1 MSDKITTNGTNKKE
15 YYQDELINVASNRSY
30 GENCILSKNCNGK
43 KYVIAFNGE
52 IYNKDKIKEIIISN
66 GIHLEG
72 CTDSEIV
79 LSSYILWKEECLNR
93 LKGAFSFIIWCKDNN
108 KLFLARDQLGI
119 KPLFYTCI
127 GKNLIF
133 STEIKCLFEYT
144 DINAIIDKDGISQL
158 FGLGPARIE
167 GKCVFK
173 DIFEVEPANYI
184 EFNNFFLKKTKYW
197 KLKSMKHE
205 DDEDTTIMK
214 VRKLLNNSIIS
225 QIKTGDKIGS
235 MLSGGLDSSIIA
247 SVICDE
253 YKKEGKKLKTFSV
266 DYIDNDKNFKANDFQ
281 PDSDN
286 KYIEIMKEKYDFEH
300 KYIKLDSKELI
311 DSLYSAMKARDL
323 PGMADVDS
331 SLLEFLKA
339 MKEDVDIVLSG
350 EFADETFGGYPW
362 FYREECLNS
371 DTFPWSIS
379 LDTRQRILNKKY
391 SDINLKE
398 YTDNIY
404 NEFVKKTPIRDEEGE
419 MDKKIKK
426 LMYLNIH
433 WFGATLV
440 DRTDRMSVESS
451 LIVRVPFMD
460 YELLQYI
467 WNIPWKMKTL
477 LNREKGLLRV
487 AYKDTLPEE
496 VCFRKKS
503 PYPKTY
509 NPEYTNNVKEKLLEI
524 LNDDTQP
531 ILQLIDKEEVL
542 NIINNLDEIFT
553 RPWFGQL
560 MTGTQ
565 FMAYLIQINMWLI
578 EYNIEIVD

>member
-1 MSDKITTNGTNKKE
+1 MSDKITTNCVNKKE
-15 YYQDELINVASNRSY
+15 YYQDELINIASNKIC
-30 GENCILSKNCNGK
+30 GDNCILSKICNGK

-52 IYNKDKIKEIIISN
+52 IYNKEDLKELIINS
-66 GIHLEG
+66 GIHLEE
-72 CTDSEIV
+72 CIDAEIV
-79 LSSYILWKEECLNR
+79 LSSYILYGEKCLNR
-93 LKGAFSFIIWCKDNN
+93 LKGAFSFVIWCKDNN
-108 KLFLARDQLGI
+108 KLFLVRDQLGI

-127 GKNLIF
+127 DKKIIF
-133 STEIKCLFEYT
+133 ATEIKCLFEYP
-144 DINAIIDKDGISQL
+144 DVNAQIDREGISQL
-158 FGLGPARIE
+158 FALGPAREE
-167 GKCVFK
+167 GKCIFK
-173 DIFEVEPANYI
+173 NIFEVQTASYI
-184 EFNNFFLKKTKYW
+184 EFNNYILKKTKYW
-197 KLKSMKHE
+197 ELKSIKHE
-205 DDEDTTIMK
+205 DDEETTKNK
-214 VRKLLNNSIIS
+214 VRDLLNNSIKN
-225 QIKTGDKIGS
+225 QIKDGEKIGS

-253 YKKEGKKLKTFSV
+253 YNKEGKKLKTFSV

-286 KYIEIMKEKYDFEH
+286 KYIEIMKGKYDFEH
-300 KYIKLDSKELI
+300 KYIKLDSMQLI
-311 DSLYSAMKARDL
+311 DSLYNAMIARDL

-331 SLLEFLKA
+331 SLLEFLKVI
-339 MKEDVDIVLSG
+339 KEDVHIVLSG

-404 NEFVKKTPIRDEEGE
+404 NKFINKTPLCDDDSEL
-419 MDKKIKK
+419 DKKIKK

-433 WFGATLV
+433 WFGQTLV
-440 DRTDRMSVESS
+440 DRTDRMSVEAG
-451 LIVRVPFMD
+451 INVRVPFMD

-477 LNREKGLLRV
+477 LNREKGILRV
-487 AYKDTLPEE
+487 SYKDSLPEE

-509 NPEYTNNVKEKLLEI
+509 NPEYTNKIKEKLLEI

-542 NIINNLDEIFT
+542 NIIDNLDEVFT

-578 EYNIEIVD
+578 EYNIKIID